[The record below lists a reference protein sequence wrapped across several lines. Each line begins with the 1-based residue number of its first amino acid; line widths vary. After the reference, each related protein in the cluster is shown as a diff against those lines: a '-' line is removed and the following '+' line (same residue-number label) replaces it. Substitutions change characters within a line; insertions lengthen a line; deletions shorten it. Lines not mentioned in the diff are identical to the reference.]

1 MSLIKDG
8 LNSESM
14 KLRDMIPWEKLGCE
28 MEVFNRLN
36 ISGVW

>member
-14 KLRDMIPWEKLGCE
+14 KLRDMIPWEKS
-28 MEVFNRLN
+28 VWA
-36 ISGVW
+36 GVWNGGI